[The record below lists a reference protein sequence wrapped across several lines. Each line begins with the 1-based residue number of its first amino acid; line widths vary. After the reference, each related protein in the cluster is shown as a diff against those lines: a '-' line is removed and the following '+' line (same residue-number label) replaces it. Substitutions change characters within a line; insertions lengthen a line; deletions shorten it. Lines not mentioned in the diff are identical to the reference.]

1 MIRTTIMAA
10 GLALAVTLPIAP
22 AQAAAVRTFLSA
34 AGSDSNTC
42 ANVATPCRHM
52 AAAYAATAVNGEIFV
67 LDPANYGS
75 LTITHGVSIEG
86 HGWASI
92 APITGQ
98 AAITISAN
106 PGDNIN
112 IIGVVLDGAALAGTT
127 GIAFNSGG
135 SLVVRDSVIRNFGGS
150 GIALAPNSS
159 AEFAVSNT
167 LVANNDGLGI
177 YVQPSGTNTNVI
189 AVFNRVEAYNNILGI
204 GLYGNFAT
212 GASSIEATAVDCV
225 TSNNSDAGYYVLG
238 GTIHTNFQVFRSTS
252 QGDNIGVKAE
262 AGGQAYV
269 SQSNLADGLP
279 WSNTSG
285 TGIVLSYGDNN
296 NTANFSAPNGLVAK
310 H

>member
-52 AAAYAATAVNGEIFV
+52 AAAYAATAVNGEIYV

-92 APITGQ
+92 APMANGN
-98 AAITISAN
+98 AITINAN
-106 PGDNIN
+106 SGDAIN
-112 IIGVVLDGAALAGTT
+112 IIGVVLDGTALANTN
-127 GIAFNSGG
+127 GIVFNSGG

-212 GASSIEATAVDCV
+212 GVSDIEATAVDCV
-225 TSNNSDAGYYVLG
+225 TSNNTDTGYYVLG

-269 SQSNLADGLP
+269 SQSNLWAGLS

-285 TGIVLSYGDNN
+285 SGTVVSYGDNY
-296 NTANFSAPNGLVAK
+296 TQNFSAPNGVVAK